1 MKKIGHK
8 LKLFIILGVE
18 FLAIAIILLLVFFA
32 GHKSYTVTFDL
43 EGGTLLSGN
52 TVQEVNR
59 GKSATPPSVKKEGC
73 YLLRWSRSYSAVTND
88 IVVRAIW
95 EYETT
100 EGIEYEVK
108 DNTNYCEIVGCFAD
122 VQGDVYIGAYY
133 DGKRVLGIRDGAF
146 KDCTGITAV
155 YLLDGIL
162 TIGNEAFAGCTAL
175 KTVELPGTLVRL
187 GNNAFKDCKNLTDVI
202 LPETLKTIGDGAF
215 SGCGALGSVILPR
228 ALETLGVGVF
238 DVNDLVIC
246 AYIKEEE
253 KPTGWA
259 QGWYVGEP
267 LIMWEYEEPVEETD
281 SSADEEESKQ
291 E

>member
-43 EGGTLLSGN
+43 AGGTLLGGS

-59 GKSATPPSVKKEGC
+59 GKSATPPTVKKEGC

-95 EYETT
+95 EYETSY
-100 EGIEYEVK
+100 GIEYEVK
-108 DNTNYCEIVGCFAD
+108 ENGNYCEIVGCFAD
-122 VQGDVYIGAYY
+122 VQGDVYIGAYH
-133 DGKRVLGIRDGAF
+133 DDKKVLGIRDGAF

-162 TIGNEAFAGCTAL
+162 TIGNEAFAGCTSL
-175 KTVELPGTLVRL
+175 TTIELPGTLVRL
-187 GNNAFKDCKNLTDVI
+187 GKDAFNGCTKLTDVL

-215 SGCGALGSVILPR
+215 SGCSALETIVLPKS
-228 ALETLGVGVF
+228 LETLGVGVF
-238 DVNDLVIC
+238 DVNELVIC
-246 AYIKEEE
+246 AYIKEQEVPE
-253 KPTGWA
+253 GW
-259 QGWYVGEP
+259 QKGWYVGTP
-267 LIMWEYEEPVEETD
+267 QITWEYVEETEELD
-281 SSADEEESKQ
+281 SSAEED
-291 E
+291 